1 MLSMSI
7 AASWHQ
13 QMSLPREGIL
23 NCFTMLACTRQPSRM
38 EALADNGLVGDRNA
52 DVARGVR
59 AKFSNDFDTGVQVFR
74 AFVAVANETVG
85 RDSRRVY

>member
-1 MLSMSI
+1 
-7 AASWHQ
+7 
-13 QMSLPREGIL
+13 
-23 NCFTMLACTRQPSRM
+23 M